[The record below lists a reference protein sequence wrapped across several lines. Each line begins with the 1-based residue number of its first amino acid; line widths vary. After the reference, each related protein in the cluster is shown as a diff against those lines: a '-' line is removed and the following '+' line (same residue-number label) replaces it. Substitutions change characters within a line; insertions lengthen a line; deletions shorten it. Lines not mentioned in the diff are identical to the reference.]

1 MHWNVPKELTT
12 EERRLVSRMRRKSK
26 FYVFLREIRGELFDE
41 AFEAELMGA
50 YKPRGQEPV
59 PPALLAMVLL
69 LQAYTGLSDADAVDE
84 AEMDQR
90 WQLVLGTLGQE
101 EAPFGQGSLPRFRA
115 RLAEHDLDRRL
126 VERTVELAKKTGAFG
141 WQKLKAALDSSPLRG
156 AGRVEDSWNLIGRAM
171 AKMVDILAAA
181 CDVPQIVIIQDA
193 ALSVLQGPSI
203 KATLDIDW
211 NDKRQRSEAL
221 QRVVTEGKALLTWA
235 RTHASEV
242 MNQPKV
248 HEAAALLERVL
259 DQDTEPDPDR
269 PGRVR
274 IRQGVAVDRVCSV
287 GDPDMRHGRKSRS
300 KAFSG
305 YKRYITTLVDVPL
318 ILSAEARPANVPEQ
332 EAVPSMVSSLR
343 AFGKLESLYI
353 DRGFLAHAEITK
365 LDRRGVKVLC
375 RPWRDQG
382 TSDRFGKRDFQID
395 LRRRQVTCPAG
406 RIARYSTRKRIA
418 EFGEQCSSCRLR
430 GHCTDSVNGRSV
442 RVHKQESLLRRLA
455 ARSATKQGRKSLR
468 PRVAV
473 EHRLARVGALQT
485 DRARYKGTRNNTL
498 DLRRHAAVANLIQI
512 HSALNASV
520 ALGTPL
526 AA

>member
-1 MHWNVPKELTT
+1 MRWNVPKELTT
-12 EERRLVSRMRRKSK
+12 EERRLVGRMRRKSK

-41 AFEAELMGA
+41 VFEAELMGA
-50 YKPRGQEPV
+50 YKPRGQKPV
-59 PPALLAMVLL
+59 PPALLAMVSL

-101 EAPFGQGSLPRFRA
+101 EAPFGQGSLPRFRS

-156 AGRVEDSWNLIGRAM
+156 AGCVEDCWNLIGRAM
-171 AKMVDILAAA
+171 AKMVDILAEV
-181 CDVPQIVIIQDA
+181 CDVPPIVIIQDA

-203 KATLDIDW
+203 KAALDIDW
-211 NDKRQRSEAL
+211 NDKQQRSEAL
-221 QRVVTEGKALLTWA
+221 QRVINEGKALLTWA

-242 MNQPKV
+242 MSQPKV
-248 HEAAALLERVL
+248 REAAKLLERVL

-300 KAFSG
+300 KAFNG

-318 ILSAEARPANVPEQ
+318 ILCAEARPANVPER
-332 EAVPSMVSSLR
+332 EAVPSLVSPLHT
-343 AFGKLESLYI
+343 FGELESLYI
-353 DRGFLAHAEITK
+353 DRGFLAHAEVTK
-365 LDRRGVKVLC
+365 LDRRGIKILC
-375 RPWRDQG
+375 RPWRTQWN
-382 TSDRFGKRDFQID
+382 SERFGKRDFRID
-395 LRRRQVTCPAG
+395 LRRRLVTCPAG
-406 RIARYSTRKRIA
+406 QTASYHPRNKIAV
-418 EFGEQCSSCRLR
+418 FGERCSTCQLR
-430 GHCTDSVNGRSV
+430 ERCTESAKGRAV
-442 RVHKQESLLRRLA
+442 RVHEQESLHRKLA

-473 EHRLARVGALQT
+473 EHRLARIGALQT

-498 DLRRHAAVANLIQI
+498 DLRRHAAVANLIEI
-512 HSALNASV
+512 HAALNAS
-520 ALGTPL
+520 AAHSTAL